1 MLLLTEVM
9 RGDLGGEGERK
20 RSEIGEFPC
29 GVAERNPTGIHEDV
43 GLIPGLAPWVKDPA
57 LP

>member
-1 MLLLTEVM
+1 MASTVSTSLLKLKIKNRQNKSSRCGSAVTNLT
-9 RGDLGGEGERK
+9 
-20 RSEIGEFPC
+20 
-29 GVAERNPTGIHEDV
+29 AIHEDV